1 MKVLLLEDDN
11 FICES
16 IQSYFELDGHKV
28 DFYNDGEALL
38 DNAILDNYDIFLF
51 DINTPKK
58 NGFETLKAI
67 RDDGVN
73 TPAIYLTAQSDIEH
87 VKQGYALG
95 CSDYIRKPFIL
106 DELELR
112 INQILHKDLS
122 CDDVILSDNYKFNLC
137 SMQLFYKDNPIDLK
151 QHEKNLIYILSKNIG
166 TIVSPNII
174 KDYVWDEKDVC
185 DNTLR
190 TQIKKIRA
198 KLEDNFIVNV
208 RNSGYKIEKNA

>member
-1 MKVLLLEDDN
+1 MKILLLEDDN

-16 IQSYFELDGHKV
+16 IKSYFELDGNKV
-28 DFYNDGEALL
+28 DYFNDGEELL
-38 DNAILDNYDIFLF
+38 DNAILDNYDILLL

-67 RDDGVN
+67 REEGVN
-73 TPAIYLTAQSDIEH
+73 TPAIYITAQSDIEH

-95 CSDYIRKPFIL
+95 CSDYVRKPFIL

-112 INQILHKDLS
+112 INQILHKDIT
-122 CDDVILSDNYKFNLC
+122 CDDVQITEDYKFNLC
-137 SMQLFYKDNPIDLK
+137 SMQLFYKDSPIDLK
-151 QHEKNLIYILSKNIG
+151 QHEKDLLYILTKNIG
-166 TIVSPNII
+166 TVVSPSII

-198 KLEDNFIVNV
+198 KLEENFIVNI
-208 RNSGYKIEKNA
+208 RNSGYKIEKNG

>member
-1 MKVLLLEDDN
+1 MKILLLEDDN

-16 IQSYFELDGHKV
+16 IKSYFELDGNRV
-28 DFYNDGEALL
+28 DFFNDGEELL
-38 DNAILDNYDIFLF
+38 DNAILTNYDIFLF

-67 RDDGVN
+67 RDDGIS

-95 CSDYIRKPFIL
+95 CSDYVRKPFIL

-112 INQILHKDLS
+112 INQILHKDLC
-122 CDDVILSDNYKFNLC
+122 CDDIKITESYSFNLC
-137 SMQLFYKDNPIDLK
+137 LMQLKFEGESIDLK
-151 QHEKNLIYILSKNIG
+151 QQEKDLLYILVKNMG
-166 TIVSPNII
+166 HIVSPSII

-198 KLEDNFIVNV
+198 KLKDNFIINI
-208 RNSGYKIEKNA
+208 RNSGYKIEKYA